1 MTSNN
6 RFFIA
11 LLPPPEIQDYTNQ
24 INQHFAEH
32 YASRGAQKSPPHIT
46 LQPPFEW
53 SAEQV
58 PVLEQC
64 LSRFANGRE
73 SIPVTLNGF
82 GAFPPRV
89 IYINVLKTQEL
100 LTLQTDLMAH
110 LETVLGIVDPV
121 SKTRAFSPHMTVAF
135 RDLTRQNFKVAWPEF
150 QQRQLQFKF
159 TADYLTLLLHDSKRW
174 NVSAEFPFK
183 EGLGINTFR
192 LKADGE

>member
-1 MTSNN
+1 MNQSKS

-11 LLPPPEIQDYTNQ
+11 LLQPLEIQDYTNQ
-24 INQHFAEH
+24 IKQHFADH

-64 LSRFANGRE
+64 LGTFANNQG
-73 SIPVTLNGF
+73 SVPVTLNGF

-100 LTLQTDLMAH
+100 LTLQADLMAH
-110 LETVLGIVDPV
+110 LETRLGIVDPV
-121 SKTRAFSPHMTVAF
+121 SKTRAFSPHT
-135 RDLTRQNFKVAWPEF
+135 
-150 QQRQLQFKF
+150 
-159 TADYLTLLLHDSKRW
+159 
-174 NVSAEFPFK
+174 
-183 EGLGINTFR
+183 
-192 LKADGE
+192 